1 MKSYVFPGDI
11 DPAIMA
17 IGAEPIPYMRTQ
29 EFSDIVLDSERIL
42 LSLIGCKGGRTI
54 IYTGSGTGAMS
65 AVVENYVTTKKKA
78 LVIDGGSFGHRW
90 WDLCRYYGVEQIHYE
105 VPFAKDIDYED
116 LEKTVAEGRPD
127 VFLCQHHETS
137 TGELF
142 NLKKIS
148 AICRK
153 YGVSLV
159 VDVISSFLAEE
170 LDMDELGIDIAV
182 TSTQKGLNIP
192 PGLSILFFSERLRD
206 YPFAHHGYYWD
217 FEENFSNLRRG
228 QTPYSPATTLYLQ
241 LHARLPAVGG
251 EVHQHAVAGGG
262 AQGIHHHHP
271 PVGKFLLHLPG
282 GFHGI
287 QHRRGHAGAEV
298 DVQHVPL
305 REQAAEIFT
314 VLIGVDLGGLGDL
327 PVGDEPV
334 KAPQG
339 LRVAAHVVRVV
350 HPVHGLGVK
359 QHRDPPRLKKGIGH
373 IHGGFAGELIV
384 HWASFLLLI

>member
-17 IGAEPIPYMRTQ
+17 IGSEPIPYMRTQ
-29 EFSDIVLDSERIL
+29 EFSDIVLESERIL
-42 LSLIGCKGGRTI
+42 LGLIGCKGGRTI

-65 AVVENYVTTKKKA
+65 AVVENYVTTKQKA

-142 NLKKIS
+142 DLKKIS

-153 YGVSLV
+153 YDVSLV

-170 LDMDELGIDIAV
+170 LDMDVLGIDIAV

-192 PGLSILFFSERLRD
+192 PGLSILFFSERLKD
-206 YPFAHHGYYWD
+206 YPFAHRGYYWD

-241 LHARLPAVGG
+241 LHARLKQLEAEGG
-251 EVHQHAVAGGG
+251 PGKNIADVRHRCEV
-262 AQGIHHHHP
+262 
-271 PVGKFLLHLPG
+271 F
-282 GFHGI
+282 
-287 QHRRGHAGAEV
+287 RGLCKKYGWDVPAEV
-298 DVQHVPL
+298 PSSAVTGFQTKDQNRTVFRGLIDQYETFLMPGSVPGFYRVSHMGLQSDEDL
-305 REQAAEIFT
+305 RLLAE
-314 VLIGVDLGGLGDL
+314 
-327 PVGDEPV
+327 
-334 KAPQG
+334 
-339 LRVAAHVVRVV
+339 R
-350 HPVHGLGVK
+350 
-359 QHRDPPRLKKGIGH
+359 
-373 IHGGFAGELIV
+373 IHQFESAL
-384 HWASFLLLI
+384 

>member
-17 IGAEPIPYMRTQ
+17 IGSEPIPYMRTQ
-29 EFSDIVLDSERIL
+29 EFSDIVLESERIL
-42 LSLIGCKGGRTI
+42 LGLIGCKGGRTI

-65 AVVENYVTTKKKA
+65 AVVENYVTTKQKA

-142 NLKKIS
+142 DLKKIS

-153 YGVSLV
+153 YDVSLV

-170 LDMDELGIDIAV
+170 LDMDALGIDIAV

-192 PGLSILFFSERLRD
+192 PGLSILFFSERLKD
-206 YPFAHHGYYWD
+206 YPFAHRGYYWD

-241 LHARLPAVGG
+241 LHARLKQLEAEGG
-251 EVHQHAVAGGG
+251 PGKNIADVRHRCEV
-262 AQGIHHHHP
+262 
-271 PVGKFLLHLPG
+271 F
-282 GFHGI
+282 
-287 QHRRGHAGAEV
+287 RGLCKKYGWDVPAEV
-298 DVQHVPL
+298 PSSAVTGFQTKDQNRTVFRGLIDQYETFLMPGSVPGFYRVSHMGLQSDEDL
-305 REQAAEIFT
+305 RLLAE
-314 VLIGVDLGGLGDL
+314 
-327 PVGDEPV
+327 
-334 KAPQG
+334 
-339 LRVAAHVVRVV
+339 R
-350 HPVHGLGVK
+350 
-359 QHRDPPRLKKGIGH
+359 
-373 IHGGFAGELIV
+373 IHAFESAL
-384 HWASFLLLI
+384 